1 MARNNLSFH
10 AVKCLPEIFSVG
22 SNIQQGSVSGLERDA
37 HNDLKRL
44 PTPQKYDDIVV
55 CPYVTLFLINSC
67 TAPCGSVITWKTR
80 EFQRSLSSKAVVEV

>member
-44 PTPQKYDDIVV
+44 PTPQKHEDIVARSYV
-55 CPYVTLFLINSC
+55 AATPYGGFL
-67 TAPCGSVITWKTR
+67 AYHVIKM
-80 EFQRSLSSKAVVEV
+80 